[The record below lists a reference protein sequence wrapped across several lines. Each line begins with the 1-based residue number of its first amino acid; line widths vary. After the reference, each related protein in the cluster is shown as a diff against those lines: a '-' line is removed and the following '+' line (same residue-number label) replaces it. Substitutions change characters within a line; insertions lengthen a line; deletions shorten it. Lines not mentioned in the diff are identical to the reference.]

1 MTLSLL
7 KLRSHHWICLITLV
21 IPTILAALY
30 FGLVA
35 SDVYI
40 SESRFVVRN
49 PQRPA
54 ATNGLTN
61 LLQTGGFSRS
71 QDDTLSVH
79 DFVLSRDA
87 LKQLD
92 AELNVRRTFSDPRID
107 ATSRFGTFDWN
118 RSFESFFLYYQNRVD
133 VDYDTTSS
141 ISTLTVRAYTAKD
154 AHDINEALL
163 RMSEQLV
170 NNLNERSRRDLIQVA
185 QGEVRAAESKAREAA
200 MALSAYRVDRTI
212 FDPTAQSALQLQSV
226 AKMQED
232 LFATEAQIDQ
242 LRKTAPKNS
251 QIPSLVGYAET
262 LRQGIAAET
271 GKILGGKS
279 SLASKSP
286 AYDRL
291 LLDTNFADKQ
301 LAAALAALED
311 ARSEANRKQLYL
323 ERLVEPNTPDEAME
337 PRRIRSVLMVFMLGL
352 VLWGVVSLVTASI
365 REHTD

>member
-1 MTLSLL
+1 MNLPFL
-7 KLRSHHWICLITLV
+7 KLRAHHWICLVTLV
-21 IPTILAALY
+21 IPTIVATIYLS
-30 FGLVA
+30 FVA

-49 PQRPA
+49 PQRPQ
-54 ATNGLTN
+54 ATGGLTS

-87 LKQLD
+87 LHQLD
-92 AELNVRRTFSDPRID
+92 AELNVRKLFSDPGID
-107 ATSRFGTFDWN
+107 PTSRFGTFSWN
-118 RSFESFFLYYQNRVD
+118 RSFESLYLYYQNRVD

-141 ISTLTVRAYTAKD
+141 ISTLTVRAYTAKQ

-185 QGEVRAAESKAREAA
+185 QSEVQAAESKARDASL
-200 MALSAYRVDRTI
+200 ALSAYRVDRTI

-226 AKMQED
+226 SKMQED

-242 LRKTAPKNS
+242 LRKTTPKNS

-279 SLASKSP
+279 SLAAKSP
-286 AYDRL
+286 EYDRL
-291 LLDTNFADKQ
+291 LLDTTFADKQ
-301 LAAALAALED
+301 LALALAALED

-323 ERLVEPNTPDEAME
+323 ERLVQPNTPDEAME
-337 PRRIRSVLMVFMLGL
+337 PRRARSVLMVFLLGL
-352 VLWGVVSLVTASI
+352 VLFGVVSLVTASI